1 MSCTNDCAPRRNN
14 SAESVEALPPLA
26 SSVPEWAAAYG
37 LDVLNLVLARGYLV
51 KLVGN
56 SAVEQYLRRRHPEVL
71 TEFES
76 IIRTLSLEQ

>member
-1 MSCTNDCAPRRNN
+1 M
-14 SAESVEALPPLA
+14 A